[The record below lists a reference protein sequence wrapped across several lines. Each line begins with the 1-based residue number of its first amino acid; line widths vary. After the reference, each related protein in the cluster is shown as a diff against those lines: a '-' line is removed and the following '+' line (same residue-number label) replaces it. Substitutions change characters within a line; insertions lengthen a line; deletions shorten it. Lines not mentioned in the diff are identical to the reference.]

1 MSKKLGMM
9 WGLLLSAS
17 LVLAAPVR
25 AEETAGQ
32 STADADQSFL
42 QKYGKA
48 NYLAWLTGPRT
59 EALSGNRKGGGTS
72 LTLAHYFTVGAKLGQ
87 GFSLTATQPVS
98 QYIDEEPESVKK
110 QLQPGDPYLTL
121 SHGKILH
128 SDRYAMNLDG
138 YIRYYIPVSRNTSD
152 GLNSGMARDGGRGVT
167 RVLLNPSK
175 SFLDGKLT
183 FNGLFFANFRFASN
197 SPGERLRRQ
206 TLEFNKGAQ
215 KDAPSSVR
223 EDMYFVWDPSVVYS
237 VSSKLD
243 IYVEYATGYLRHT
256 TNGKWSSI
264 NHPDDGQYVSPG
276 VYWNPTKKIY
286 LNPYLS
292 YQLSAA
298 PIDRGL
304 TKMDIGI
311 QAQYTFL

>member
-1 MSKKLGMM
+1 ML
-9 WGLLLSAS
+9 WGIVAVSLLA
-17 LVLAAPVR
+17 LAAPAI

-32 STADADQSFL
+32 STADSSQSWIM
-42 QKYGKA
+42 QNGKLS
-48 NYLAWLTGPRT
+48 YLGWLVGPRT
-59 EALSGNRKGGGTS
+59 EALSGNRLGGGTD
-72 LTLAHYFTVGAKLGQ
+72 LTLTHYFAVGANIGKGLTLKL
-87 GFSLTATQPVS
+87 TQAVD
-98 QYIDEEPESVKK
+98 QYIDEKPEAEKK
-110 QLQPGDPYLTL
+110 QLAPLDPYLTL

-128 SDRYAMNLDG
+128 SDRWAANLDG
-138 YIRYYIPVSRNTSD
+138 YLRYYIPVSRSTSD
-152 GLNSGMARDGGRGVT
+152 NLNAGTARDHGKGMV

-206 TLEFNKGAQ
+206 TVQAV
-215 KDAPSSVR
+215 KDSSITPSSVR

-256 TNGKWSSI
+256 TNGKWSSS
-264 NHPDDGQYVSPG
+264 NHPSDGQYLSPG
-276 VYWNPTKKIY
+276 VYWNPTKKVY
-286 LNPYLS
+286 VNPYIS

-298 PIDRGL
+298 PVDRGL
-304 TKMDIGI
+304 TKMDVGV
-311 QAQYTFL
+311 QFQYTFL